1 MGQIGN
7 YIHGHYQNYLK
18 HGITKSN
25 NGNSWNVTDF
35 KAQHKNFLNNIK
47 PASNPVLTDAEKKN
61 LRKSIYAISNSTDN
75 SQDNSKAIQEFI
87 ASRLQE
93 QFDSTLGNINF
104 DTMNVTANKI
114 QQSKNKTYKLND
126 TQYIQLPVLLERI
139 KTIEKLMGT
148 IESPSDK
155 IAINNTIK
163 QIYQNIKQLT
173 GIFIKDLR
181 INNLEAGQRIFRIGE
196 GYEKNKEMVISIN
209 ETLNQLI
216 KDYLATPAINLQKG
230 ELFEYAIALAP
241 AIALQKGTKEL
252 NKELQNFAKTKV
264 GGNRSRVQIDLD
276 KNFNEE
282 IGRAL
287 ANASIPGYM
296 LNSDNNTILSYG
308 VSQDKI
314 DINLSWGGKTIPV
327 SAKNIKLNSSYNIH
341 ILSGSSLLYLLQ
353 NENSDFVNHYLNV
366 TSSHK
371 DSEADLSLFY
381 AAHEAAKI
389 AILAKALTGNLENR
403 KSATTF
409 IINDN
414 SKTGEESIQ
423 IYDMYDLVKKAITNI
438 DSYVK
443 ITGNEK
449 DLSSIHFN
457 NKLVDMQKLSSD
469 AAINRIANLLLNI
482 HSYKMNVQ
490 LKKNIL
496 K

>member
-25 NGNSWNVTDF
+25 NANSWSVTDF

-47 PASNPVLTDAEKKN
+47 PASNTVLTDTEKKN

-75 SQDNSKAIQEFI
+75 SQDNSKAIQKFI

-93 QFDSTLGNINF
+93 QFDSTLGSINF
-104 DTMNVTANKI
+104 DTMNVTANRI
-114 QQSKNKTYKLND
+114 QQSKNKVYKLNN
-126 TQYIQLPVLLERI
+126 TQYIQLSVLLERI
-139 KTIEKLMGT
+139 KTIEKLMGS
-148 IESPSDK
+148 IKNPSDK
-155 IAINNTIK
+155 TVINDTIK

-181 INNLEAGQRIFRIGE
+181 KNNLEAGQKIIKIGE
-196 GYEKNKEMVISIN
+196 GYEKNKEMIISIN

-230 ELFEYAIALAP
+230 ELFEYVIALAP
-241 AIALQKGTKEL
+241 AVALQKGTKEL

-264 GGNRSRVQIDLD
+264 GGDRSRVQINLD
-276 KNFNEE
+276 KNFDEE

-327 SAKNIKLNSSYNIH
+327 SAKNIKLNSPYNIH

-353 NENSDFVNHYLNV
+353 NENSDFINHYLNV
-366 TSSHK
+366 TSFHK
-371 DSEADLSLFY
+371 DREADLSLFH

-438 DSYVK
+438 DSYAK
-443 ITGNEK
+443 ITGNGK
-449 DLSSIHFN
+449 DLSSIYFN

-482 HSYKMNVQ
+482 HSYKINVQ

>member
-25 NGNSWNVTDF
+25 NGNSWGIADF

-47 PASNPVLTDAEKKN
+47 PSNNTILTEAEKKN
-61 LRKSIYAISNSTDN
+61 LQKSIYAISNPIDN

-87 ASRLQE
+87 LSRLQE
-93 QFDSTLGNINF
+93 QFDSTLGNVNF

-114 QQSKNKTYKLND
+114 QQSKNKIYKFNNN
-126 TQYIQLPVLLERI
+126 QYIRLSVLLERI
-139 KTIEKLMGT
+139 KTIEDLMGS
-148 IESPSDK
+148 IKNPSDK
-155 IAINNTIK
+155 TVINNTIN
-163 QIYQNIKQLT
+163 QIYKNIKQLT
-173 GIFIKDLR
+173 GVFIKDLR
-181 INNLEAGQRIFRIGE
+181 KNNLEAGQKIIKIGE

-264 GGNRSRVQIDLD
+264 GGDRSRVQINLD
-276 KNFNEE
+276 KNFDKE

-353 NENSDFVNHYLNV
+353 NENSDFINHYLNV
-366 TSSHK
+366 TSSHI
-371 DSEADLSLFY
+371 DREADLSLFH

-414 SKTGEESIQ
+414 SKAGEESIQ

-438 DSYVK
+438 DSYAK
-443 ITGNEK
+443 ITGNGK

-457 NKLVDMQKLSSD
+457 NKLVDMQELSSD